1 MEQRMAAHRERIT
14 PMLACDLALQK
25 LGWGR
30 YAVPIYI
37 EDDTKSPLKY
47 LFGRNIPIGQYTS
60 VDWYGKIWFVV
71 RKAKWTMLVFRHDNG
86 LWRCYSQN
94 RVYGGQK
101 GMLLCWPELET
112 ALMLEGTQSV

>member
-1 MEQRMAAHRERIT
+1 MATYSKGMT
-14 PMLACDLALQK
+14 PMLECDRALRS
-25 LGWGR
+25 LGWER
-30 YAVPIYI
+30 NRVPIYI

-60 VDWYGKIWFVV
+60 IDWYGKVWFVA

-94 RVYGGQK
+94 RLYGGHT
-101 GMLLCWPELET
+101 GALLCWSELAA
-112 ALMLEGTQSV
+112 ALRLEETQSV